1 MSDPD
6 DLYTLRAQYW
16 MGHYHLC
23 LDEAKTVA
31 RRPMS
36 AALKLEREEF
46 VQRAHLGLGE
56 YSKVVGGDTAG
67 TTVLYRRL
75 IYTHSG

>member
-1 MSDPD
+1 
-6 DLYTLRAQYW
+6 
-16 MGHYHLC
+16 
-23 LDEAKTVA
+23 
-31 RRPMS
+31 
-36 AALKLEREEF
+36 
-46 VQRAHLGLGE
+46 LGE